1 MQGKS
6 LRERSAESA
15 VYVGID
21 VCKDWLDVHL
31 HPLGRRLRVANSRDG
46 LKRLKRQLSG
56 FAVELVVM
64 EATAKFHRLAHRT
77 LHAAGLPVAI
87 VNPLRSRLFAEAVGA
102 LAKPVLGP
110 AKGRTRGTD
119 AVDARLLA
127 ILGESL
133 APAAKPPAPEHLEA
147 LGELVAARQAATA
160 EATALAHRHG
170 ASAVAF
176 LKGELKRR
184 LASLKRHIAR
194 LEAEIARRIATDP
207 QLARRYAIVK
217 SIPGIG
223 PVAAAMLIVGL
234 SELGMCSNKAAAL
247 LAGLAPIAADSGER
261 TGERHI
267 RGGRAS
273 VRTVLYMAALTASR
287 CNRDLA
293 IFYQRLRAAGKKPKV
308 ALTAAMRKLVVL
320 ANTLITQDRLW
331 QPNPPIHA

>member
-6 LRERSAESA
+6 LRERSAESV

-46 LKRLKRQLSG
+46 LKRLKRELSG
-56 FAVELVVM
+56 LAVKLVVM
-64 EATAKFHRLAHRT
+64 EATAKFHRQAHRT

-87 VNPLRSRLFAEAVGA
+87 VNPLRSRLFAEAMGA
-102 LAKPVLGP
+102 LAK
-110 AKGRTRGTD
+110 TD

-147 LGELVAARQAATA
+147 LGELVAARQAACA
-160 EATALAHRHG
+160 EATALAHRLG
-170 ASAVAF
+170 ASATAF
-176 LKGELKRR
+176 LKAELKRR

-194 LEAEIARRIATDP
+194 LEAEIARRIASDP
-207 QLARRYAIVK
+207 HLARRYAIVT

-267 RGGRAS
+267 KGGRAS

-331 QPNPPIHA
+331 QPKPPIHA

>member
-102 LAKPVLGP
+102 LAK
-110 AKGRTRGTD
+110 TD

-331 QPNPPIHA
+331 QPNPPIHT

>member
-6 LRERSAESA
+6 LRERSAKSA

-21 VCKDWLDVHL
+21 VCKDWLDVHV

-56 FAVELVVM
+56 LAVELVVM
-64 EATAKFHRLAHRT
+64 EATGKHHRQAHRN

-87 VNPLRSRLFAEAVGA
+87 VNPLRSRLFAEAIGA
-102 LAKPVLGP
+102 LAK
-110 AKGRTRGTD
+110 TD

-133 APAAKPPAPEHLEA
+133 TPAAKPPAPETLEA
-147 LGELVAARQAATA
+147 LGELVAARQAACA
-160 EATALAHRHG
+160 EATALTHRHG
-170 ASAVAF
+170 ASATAF
-176 LKGELKRR
+176 LKRELKRR
-184 LASLKRHIAR
+184 LASLKRHITR
-194 LEAEIARRIATDP
+194 LEAEIARRIASDCE
-207 QLARRYAIVK
+207 LARRYAIVN

-267 RGGRAS
+267 RGGRAP

-293 IFYQRLRAAGKKPKV
+293 TFYQRLLAAGKKPKV
-308 ALTAAMRKLVVL
+308 ALTAVMRKLVVL
-320 ANTLITQDRLW
+320 ANTLICQDRLW
-331 QPNPPIHA
+331 QPKPPIHA

>member
-6 LRERSAESA
+6 LRERSAKSAVAESA

-46 LKRLKRQLSG
+46 LKRLKRQLCG
-56 FAVELVVM
+56 LGVELVVM
-64 EATAKFHRLAHRT
+64 EATGKFHRQAQRT

-102 LAKPVLGP
+102 LAK
-110 AKGRTRGTD
+110 TD

-133 APAAKPPAPEHLEA
+133 APAAQPPAPEHLEA

-160 EATALAHRHG
+160 EATALAHRLG
-170 ASAVAF
+170 ASATAF
-176 LKGELKRR
+176 LKAELKRR

-194 LEAEIARRIATDP
+194 LEAEIARRIASDP
-207 QLARRYAIVK
+207 ELARRHAVVK

-267 RGGRAS
+267 RGGRAP

-308 ALTAAMRKLVVL
+308 ALTAVMRKLVVL

-331 QPNPPIHA
+331 QPKPPIHA

>member
-46 LKRLKRQLSG
+46 LKRLKRELSSLP
-56 FAVELVVM
+56 VERVVM
-64 EATAKFHRLAHRT
+64 EATAKFHRQAHRT

-102 LAKPVLGP
+102 LAK
-110 AKGRTRGTD
+110 TD

-127 ILGESL
+127 IFGESL
-133 APAAKPPAPEHLEA
+133 APAAQPPAPEHLEA
-147 LGELVAARQAATA
+147 LGELLAARQAACA
-160 EATALAHRHG
+160 EATALAHRLG
-170 ASAVAF
+170 ASAMAF

-194 LEAEIARRIATDP
+194 LEAEIARRIASDP
-207 QLARRYAIVK
+207 ELARRYAIVK

-223 PVAAAMLIVGL
+223 QVAAATLIVGL

-247 LAGLAPIAADSGER
+247 LTGLAPIAADSGER

-267 RGGRAS
+267 RGGRAP

-287 CNRDLA
+287 CNRDLT

-308 ALTAAMRKLVVL
+308 ALTAVMRKLVVL

-331 QPNPPIHA
+331 QPKAPIQA

>member
-6 LRERSAESA
+6 LRERSAESR

-21 VCKDWLDVHL
+21 VCKDRLDVHV
-31 HPLGRRLRVANSRDG
+31 HPLGRRLQVANSRDG

-56 FAVELVVM
+56 LAVELVVM
-64 EATAKFHRLAHRT
+64 EATGKFHRLAHRN
-77 LHAAGLPVAI
+77 LHAAGFAVAI

-102 LAKPVLGP
+102 LAK
-110 AKGRTRGTD
+110 TD

-133 APAAKPPAPEHLEA
+133 APAAQPPAPEHMEA
-147 LGELVAARQAATA
+147 LGELVTARQAATA

-170 ASAVAF
+170 ASATTF
-176 LKGELKRR
+176 LKAELKRR

-194 LEAEIARRIATDP
+194 LEAEIARRIASDP
-207 QLARRYAIVK
+207 ELARRYAIVA

-223 PVAAAMLIVGL
+223 PVAAATLIVGL

-261 TGERHI
+261 SGERHI
-267 RGGRAS
+267 RGGRAP
-273 VRTVLYMAALTASR
+273 VRCVLYMAGLTASR
-287 CNRDLA
+287 CNPDLA
-293 IFYQRLRAAGKKPKV
+293 AFYRRLRAAGKKPKV
-308 ALTAAMRKLVVL
+308 ALTAVMRKLLVL
-320 ANTLITQDRLW
+320 ANTLICQDRLW
-331 QPNPPIHA
+331 QPKPPIHA